1 MAGNRASESFLGQLH
16 EEFAKVLLE
25 KLKSGEC
32 TASDLNVMR
41 AFLKDN
47 GIECLPEHNDTMK
60 GILDELPSIEEMDD
74 IAGTR
79 LLS

>member
-1 MAGNRASESFLGQLH
+1 MAGNRATEGFLGMLH
-16 EEFAKVLLE
+16 EALAQKFLE
-25 KLKSGEC
+25 KIQSGEC
-32 TASDLNVMR
+32 SASDLNVIR

-60 GILDELPSIEEMDD
+60 GILDELPSVEEMDD